1 MIVIKHGPTE
11 IKGVLRSYTCG
22 SGKILLNL
30 VPDIDIELRG
40 IPNKLLFAM
49 NGMGLARI
57 KDSVIEVASGKIF
70 YDKTIAR
77 PTRQTQS
84 VDKAKKSED
93 VAPPTSRLISKT
105 NIRKV
110 PPKSANQ
117 PSVIPKQK
125 EMKSLIG

>member
-22 SGKILLNL
+22 SGKILLSL

-40 IPNKLLFAM
+40 IPDKLLFAM

-70 YDKTIAR
+70 IDKTIAR

-84 VDKAKKSED
+84 VNKAKKSED

-110 PPKSANQ
+110 SPKSANQ